1 MKLWLNASEK
11 ECGIDMSKEKVVRC
25 KSVMIRPDLVEWIC

>member
-1 MKLWLNASEK
+1 MKL

-25 KSVMIRPDLVEWIC
+25 KSVMIRPNLVEWIC